1 MAVNHVVAVLYWY
14 RTTSLYVGLRCQFI
28 RIRYIDTTGHIWV
41 EGLVAESGKR
51 YACAPQCCL
60 HSQFTLVSVLPFQVG
75 VVLGCGGLCIVGI
88 EGPAV
93 GGGAW
98 CEGQFVAIGGGWI
111 QDGKGGLLDRLSP
124 TAEDRQVADSLPP
137 VLPEDV
143 LGIDARRHVC
153 HGAVFRTLYHGDV
166 RAESCP
172 QMQGGASAHGH
183 GELVFQKECHV
194 VHEGQ
199 FVVAVLPPCGCHAHV
214 FVIEASSQVSATGKF
229 RSQQDG
235 VHCLAPTPCPVGLC
249 LHGIRQGLG
258 VGKGAHIPVTRRAKD
273 DVGIGILLVEFTYV
287 ISCLGGMDV
296 WLCRGRTLVGVRLV
310 HLVAIR
316 HGGLQGEV
324 RYPRLVQKPVEFHV
338 ATEHVVA
345 RLCVCILE
353 LVGVGLRVVSAYV
366 SSQGCGKAE
375 RMPQSVLEGVGVGQV
390 HVVAHVCR
398 MWRCKIAYRTCML
411 GIGVKRTSLSS
422 KVETLAKGNG
432 LGLRLH
438 HQFHHEGSASLAG
451 VYLHHTVGQVAVLH

>member
-1 MAVNHVVAVLYWY
+1 MAVNHVVAVLCGYGAPC
-14 RTTSLYVGLRCQFI
+14 LYVGLRGQFVCI
-28 RIRYIDTTGHIWV
+28 RGVDASAHVGV

-75 VVLGCGGLCIVGI
+75 VVLGCSGLCIVGI

-172 QMQGGASAHGH
+172 QMQGGESAHGH

-249 LHGIRQGLG
+249 LYGICQGFG

-273 DVGIGILLVEFTYV
+273 DVGIGVLPVEFAYV
-287 ISCLGGMDV
+287 IPCLGGMDV
-296 WLCRGRTLVGVRLV
+296 WLCRGGTLVGIRLV
-310 HLVAIR
+310 YLVAIR
-316 HGGLQGEV
+316 H
-324 RYPRLVQKPVEFHV
+324 
-338 ATEHVVA
+338 
-345 RLCVCILE
+345 
-353 LVGVGLRVVSAYV
+353 
-366 SSQGCGKAE
+366 
-375 RMPQSVLEGVGVGQV
+375 
-390 HVVAHVCR
+390 
-398 MWRCKIAYRTCML
+398 
-411 GIGVKRTSLSS
+411 
-422 KVETLAKGNG
+422 
-432 LGLRLH
+432 
-438 HQFHHEGSASLAG
+438 
-451 VYLHHTVGQVAVLH
+451 